1 MIKLFRK
8 NRQNS
13 LSEGKTKNYLKYA
26 IGETILVVLGILIA
40 LQINNWNEAR
50 KLHKVRQ
57 YYYNQILED
66 LETDKR
72 HIEYTTM
79 EIDSSL
85 KNYNIYMETFKEP
98 NLPVEVVAENLRK
111 NRISPAVF
119 HFKTTTTKSLI
130 GSGEIKIL
138 DAEIRNELT
147 TYNAKKELLRT
158 LYETS
163 KNFYLDIWKEVYS
176 DGYGLEPRLVNQ
188 KELANVVYN
197 EQRNLE
203 MYIKLDAYHVFK
215 NDTEEWFIKGLR
227 ELLREIDN
235 AAILIKSKIES

>member
-1 MIKLFRK
+1 MIKSYRK
-8 NRQNS
+8 NKQNL
-13 LSEGKTKNYLKYA
+13 LSEGKTASYLKYA
-26 IGETILVVLGILIA
+26 FGEILLVVIGILIA

-50 KLHKVRQ
+50 KLDKVRQ

-66 LETDKR
+66 LETDKS
-72 HIEYTTM
+72 HVESM
-79 EIDSSL
+79 SKKIDSSL
-85 KNYNIYMETFKEP
+85 KNYNIYMETFNEP
-98 NLPVEVVAENLRK
+98 NLPVEVIAENLRK
-111 NRISPAVF
+111 ISITPAIF
-119 HFKTTTTKSLI
+119 YLITTTTKSLI

-138 DAEIRNELT
+138 DAEIRNTLT
-147 TYNAKKELLRT
+147 TYNANRELVRT

-203 MYIKLDAYHVFK
+203 MYIKLDAYHDLK
-215 NDTEEWFIKGLR
+215 NDTEEGFMEALR
-227 ELLREIDN
+227 VLLVQIDN
-235 AAILIKSKIES
+235 ATILIKSKIKY